1 MNLPLHFYM
10 VNGSRTL
17 SLSSADRADRRAA
30 GALHLVMAHENRVKT
45 RHRISIIRRVL
56 CIMFGSSG
64 PANPASTLNTAS
76 ALGFILTLPWN
87 CWLLWVFSNLR
98 SSEVYDHHVA
108 IMMMLGGGVNAVLL
122 YLIAIKLRRL
132 IR

>member
-30 GALHLVMAHENRVKT
+30 GVLHLVMAHENLRVKT

-64 PANPASTLNTAS
+64 PANPASILWNTAS

-87 CWLLWVFSNLR
+87 LL
-98 SSEVYDHHVA
+98 A
-108 IMMMLGGGVNAVLL
+108 TLGVQQLT
-122 YLIAIKLRRL
+122 
-132 IR
+132 